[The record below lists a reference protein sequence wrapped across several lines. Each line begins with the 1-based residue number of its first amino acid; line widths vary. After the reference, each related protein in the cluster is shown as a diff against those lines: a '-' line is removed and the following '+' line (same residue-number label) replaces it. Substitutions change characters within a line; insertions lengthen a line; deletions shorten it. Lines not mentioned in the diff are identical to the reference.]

1 MKTTDPRRLHA
12 RRIVGRLARLYP
24 DANCALDYD
33 NPLQL
38 LVATILSAQCT
49 DARVNLVT
57 PALFTRYPDADA
69 FATAVP
75 RELHQLLRSVNFY
88 RNKTR
93 SIIKCCR
100 QLVERHGGQVPRTME
115 ELVPLHGIG
124 RKTANVIL
132 SNGFGVPGIVVD
144 THLGRLARRM
154 GLTTETN
161 PVKVERD
168 LMGLLPRRQ
177 WSMFS
182 HRMIIHGRQV
192 CHARKPDCAGCA
204 LARICPK
211 EGVEGPHAKT
221 PGRKGRKKAQRET
234 GSGPDQSQ
242 RAAG

>member
-12 RRIVGRLARLYP
+12 RRIVQRLKRHYP
-24 DANCALDYD
+24 DADCALDYD
-33 NPLQL
+33 DPLQL

-57 PALFTRYPDADA
+57 PALFARYPDAAA
-69 FATAVP
+69 FAAAVP

-115 ELVPLHGIG
+115 ELVSLHGIG

-154 GLTTETN
+154 GLTAETN

-182 HRMIIHGRQV
+182 HRMIVHGRLV
-192 CHARKPDCAGCA
+192 CHARKPDCAACA
-204 LARICPK
+204 LAGVCPK
-211 EGVEGPHAKT
+211 VGVEEPPAKT
-221 PGRKGRKKAQRET
+221 QRRKGRKKAEGET
-234 GSGPDQSQ
+234 GLTSDPSQ